1 MLLVV
6 DIDRTTTC
14 VSRTEKTNRRNELMA
29 DTDESKAKVGTIN
42 LKYNEVIE
50 ETDSDLTNK
59 TTKTVKQVSIK
70 DMSEFEFQ
78 KEMKMLLQ
86 IYDLDV
92 TFKLKP
98 IPDFEDDDDEE
109 EQ

>member
-1 MLLVV
+1 
-6 DIDRTTTC
+6 
-14 VSRTEKTNRRNELMA
+14 MA

-59 TTKTVKQVSIK
+59 TTKTVRQVSIK

-86 IYDLDV
+86 IYDVDV

-98 IPDFEDDDDEE
+98 IPDFEDEDDEE

>member
-1 MLLVV
+1 MV
-6 DIDRTTTC
+6 D
-14 VSRTEKTNRRNELMA
+14 TENAR
-29 DTDESKAKVGTIN
+29 AKVGTIN

-86 IYDLDV
+86 FYDLDV

-98 IPDFEDDDDEE
+98 IQESDDEDEE
-109 EQ
+109 E

>member
-1 MLLVV
+1 
-6 DIDRTTTC
+6 
-14 VSRTEKTNRRNELMA
+14 MA
-29 DTDESKAKVGTIN
+29 DTENARAKVGTIN

-86 IYDLDV
+86 FYDLDV

-98 IPDFEDDDDEE
+98 IQESDDEDEE
-109 EQ
+109 EYKSPTTKTRKSSRIIQTGYSNR

>member
-1 MLLVV
+1 ME
-6 DIDRTTTC
+6 T
-14 VSRTEKTNRRNELMA
+14 TNRRNDPMA
-29 DTDESKAKVGTIN
+29 ETEESKAKIGTIN

-109 EQ
+109 E